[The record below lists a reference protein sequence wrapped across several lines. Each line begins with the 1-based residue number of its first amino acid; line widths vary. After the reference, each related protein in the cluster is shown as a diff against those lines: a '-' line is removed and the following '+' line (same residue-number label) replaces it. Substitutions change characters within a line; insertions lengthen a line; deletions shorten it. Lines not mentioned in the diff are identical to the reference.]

1 MNIIKIWN
9 DNASERQLHDIAMRL
24 KEGEIAIIPTDTMY
38 GIVGDALNMK
48 AVERICRLKGI
59 NPEKTNLSII
69 CHDIS
74 MAAEYSR
81 IDNRGFRLLKE
92 YTPGPFTF
100 LFRSASTLPKAFKS
114 RKTVGIRIPAC
125 EFDRQLV
132 KAMRGPLITTT
143 IEYSDE
149 DYAVS
154 PGLIAEAYDNKVELM
169 VEGEDGST
177 GLSTIIDCTGNE
189 PEIVRQGIG
198 IIDL

>member
-81 IDNRGFRLLKE
+81 IDNRVQTAQGVYTGPVHIPVPLGFNATQGVQK
-92 YTPGPFTF
+92 PQD
-100 LFRSASTLPKAFKS
+100 S
-114 RKTVGIRIPAC
+114 RHSNPCVRI
-125 EFDRQLV
+125 
-132 KAMRGPLITTT
+132 
-143 IEYSDE
+143 
-149 DYAVS
+149 
-154 PGLIAEAYDNKVELM
+154 
-169 VEGEDGST
+169 
-177 GLSTIIDCTGNE
+177 
-189 PEIVRQGIG
+189 
-198 IIDL
+198 

>member
-1 MNIIKIWN
+1 
-9 DNASERQLHDIAMRL
+9 
-24 KEGEIAIIPTDTMY
+24 
-38 GIVGDALNMK
+38 
-48 AVERICRLKGI
+48 
-59 NPEKTNLSII
+59 
-69 CHDIS
+69 
-74 MAAEYSR
+74 
-81 IDNRGFRLLKE
+81 
-92 YTPGPFTF
+92 
-100 LFRSASTLPKAFKS
+100 
-114 RKTVGIRIPAC
+114 
-125 EFDRQLV
+125 
-132 KAMRGPLITTT
+132 MRGPLITTT